1 MLKKTQDAL
10 NQQRRDSNHFQ
21 SWYIFL
27 QSAPQDMQHI
37 NVFFFFFIYTNL
49 YSKVFH
55 LKSEA
60 VWS

>member
-37 NVFFFFFIYTNL
+37 NVVFFFLYTNL

>member
-10 NQQRRDSNHFQ
+10 NQQRRDGNHFQ

-27 QSAPQDMQHI
+27 QSAPQDTQHI
-37 NVFFFFFIYTNL
+37 NVFFYTNL

-55 LKSEA
+55 LKTEA